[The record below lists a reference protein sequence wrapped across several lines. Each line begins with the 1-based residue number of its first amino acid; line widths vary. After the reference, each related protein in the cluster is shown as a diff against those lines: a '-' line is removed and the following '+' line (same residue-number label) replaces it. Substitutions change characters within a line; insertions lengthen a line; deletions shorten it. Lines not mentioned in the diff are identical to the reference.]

1 MLKKINIF
9 ILVIFM
15 SGFSFAESV
24 IDKEQVLNI
33 NKEIYQALL
42 DGDISIIEKYISPE
56 SKITI
61 DFDPALDRGET
72 EVSYDNYL
80 KMAKVT
86 MSMMKNP
93 NVNIEYKEEIK
104 SAFLD
109 TKNNQVI
116 VKSISTTISE
126 MMGMK
131 LEDISEDESV
141 YGVVNEQIKLILF
154 KNKLIS
160 SKPIK

>member
-15 SGFSFAESV
+15 SGFSFAEGV

-33 NKEIYQALL
+33 NREIYQALL

-61 DFDPALDRGET
+61 DFDPALDKGET

-116 VKSISTTISE
+116 VKSRSTTISE

-141 YGVVNEQIKLILF
+141 YGIVNEQIKLILF

-160 SKPIK
+160 SKPMK